1 MRRPGHLALLATF
14 ALTTGAGAFLSERV
28 LHASRGLH
36 AFESDQ
42 SAVQSPVS
50 TPVSPPAE
58 DPQKDEGTPILNDAV
73 VRNCGLCHTPDD
85 KKRMSR
91 LSYRRTTPEGWEET
105 IKRMVSLNS
114 LSVSPEDARE
124 VLRYLSNNL
133 GLAPEE
139 AKPAAFELERRIVD
153 FHYDDKQTEETCNR
167 CHSIGRVMLQRRTK
181 QEWTLLVA
189 MHRGYYPYSDFQAFR
204 RSASTTLELEP
215 GPDGTPPDRRQPFER
230 AIDQLATA
238 FPLRTAAWSAWSANV
253 RAPRLRGRWAL
264 SGYQPGRG
272 PVYGEVQIAPA
283 GSAGDEF
290 TTEIHF
296 TYAHTGKSVT
306 RTGKSI
312 VYTGYQWRGRSLE
325 TDVADSALREVM
337 FVDRD
342 WTRMSGRWFSGAYHE
357 TGIDMTLRRI
367 GGDPVVLGAWPMALR
382 TGAAAQAVR
391 IFGARFP
398 DGVSARDID
407 LGEGVTVTR
416 VANATPSE
424 IQLEVDV
431 AAGARSGGRDVF
443 VAGASSAAAVAV
455 YDRIDLIKVTPQAGM
470 ARVGGIKF
478 PRGYQQFEATAYANG
493 ADGKPG
499 TADDV
504 SLGLVDATWSIEEFS
519 ATFADD
525 DKDFVGTIDQTG
537 LFTPNDDGP
546 NPKRHNHANNVGDV
560 WVVATLKA
568 DPKTGMANAI
578 RGRAHLLVTVP
589 LYLVFDQPGVT
600 Q

>member
-14 ALTTGAGAFLSERV
+14 ALTTGAGAFLSGHV
-28 LHASRGLH
+28 LHAARTLN
-36 AFESDQ
+36 AVEPAQ
-42 SAVQSPVS
+42 SAVQSAVSAPV
-50 TPVSPPAE
+50 PPPAE

-124 VLRYLSNNL
+124 VLRYLSNTL
-133 GLAPEE
+133 GLAPDE
-139 AKPAAFELERRIVD
+139 AKPAAFELERRLVD
-153 FHYDDKQTEETCNR
+153 AQYDDKQTEETCNR

-189 MHRGYYPYSDFQAFR
+189 MHRGYYPWTDFQAFR
-204 RSASTTLELEP
+204 RPASTPLEP
-215 GPDGTPPDRRQPFER
+215 GPDGAPPDRRQPFER

-238 FPLRTAAWSAWSANV
+238 YPLRTAAWSAWSANV
-253 RAPRLRGRWAL
+253 RPPRLQGRWAL

-296 TYAHTGKSVT
+296 TYAQTGKSVT

-325 TDVADSALREVM
+325 TGVAESALREVM

-367 GGDPVVLGAWPMALR
+367 GGDPIVLGAWPMALR
-382 TGAAAQAVR
+382 TGAGAQAVR

-398 DGVSARDID
+398 DAVSARDID

-416 VANATPSE
+416 VASATPSE
-424 IQLEVDV
+424 IQLDVDV
-431 AAGARSGGRDVF
+431 AAGARSGGRDLF

-470 ARVGGIKF
+470 ARVGGAKL
-478 PRGYQQFEATAYANG
+478 PRGYQQFEATAYTNG
-493 ADGKPG
+493 ADGKPA

-504 SLGLVDATWSIEEFS
+504 SLGLVDATWSIEEFA

-546 NPKRHNHANNVGDV
+546 NPKRHNQANNVGDV

-568 DPKTGMANAI
+568 DPKTGLPNTI

-589 LYLVFDQPGVT
+589 LYLVFDQPGVSP
-600 Q
+600 